1 MIAEN
6 IYPSTSSS
14 SNIKGSFSLPVSD
27 RNKTQKSYNAFQ
39 KRTIW
44 YMLDRTR
51 AVKRERKQWNSEPE
65 RKEWMRRMLRIVAEG
80 SSWQVSGSEGDTVSK
95 RPEVW
100 TVTYL
105 SSVSF
110 QHFDT
115 SWTES
120 EALHIYLE
128 IETSNKSLLL
138 QPKLNRW
145 NQMRILLGVE
155 QLCTYH
161 HCCEWVS

>member
-1 MIAEN
+1 MQRTSIPLA
-6 IYPSTSSS
+6 SSS
-14 SNIKGSFSLPVSD
+14 SNIKGSFSLPISD
-27 RNKTQKSYNAFQ
+27 RNKTQKSYNASQ
-39 KRTIW
+39 NRTTW
-44 YMLDRTR
+44 YMLDRTH
-51 AVKRERKQWNSEPE
+51 AVKRERRQWNSEPE
-65 RKEWMRRMLRIVAEG
+65 RREWMRRTLRMAAEG

-95 RPEVW
+95 CPEVW
-100 TVTYL
+100 AVTYL

-115 SWTES
+115 SWTET

-128 IETSNKSLLL
+128 IETSDKSLLL
-138 QPKLNRW
+138 QPKLNRR

-161 HCCEWVS
+161 HCYEWAS